1 MIRFGIDFGG
11 TKIEAAAIDEAGA
24 FVAHGQPCRT
34 LGAFDLHHHLFSGD
48 SGETVIG
55 IAGLAG
61 ILLPLNQQSD
71 NQVLFWVTIGVVLL
85 AGVVMSAR
93 LQLHAHTPRQ
103 VLVGALTG
111 LLIGFFG
118 VILQF

>member
-1 MIRFGIDFGG
+1 MDLRLALYELVAEHRLADDASRRL
-11 TKIEAAAIDEAGA
+11 EALAG
-24 FVAHGQPCRT
+24 FHRQPESLSRW
-34 LGAFDLHHHLFSGD
+34 LP
-48 SGETVIG
+48 IG